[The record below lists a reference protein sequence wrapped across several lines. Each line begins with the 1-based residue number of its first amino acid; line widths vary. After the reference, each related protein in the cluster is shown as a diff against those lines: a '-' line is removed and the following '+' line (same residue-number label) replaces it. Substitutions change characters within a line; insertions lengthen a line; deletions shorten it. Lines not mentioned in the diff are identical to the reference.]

1 MSQAQ
6 ALVDEGYMEARVDLE
21 KIGWYW
27 RNMLLDYPGHPASL
41 DPQHSVPITL
51 YGTSAESKKKLAN
64 HLNEVTLRNMYSIG
78 TILIQMYIYI
88 YKFVIYIYVDIYKCI

>member
-88 YKFVIYIYVDIYKCI
+88 